1 MILNTKTKTI
11 TPEGETFGEIY
22 QELQKMRPDDWKE
35 FTLAPTIVT
44 VEKWTTYPVYP
55 DTTPWNPYAPNP
67 YPIVTWCGSD
77 SITCS
82 KFEGDMTHTEV
93 KPPYTLTNLTPNNLW
108 KTYET

>member
-22 QELQKMRPDDWKE
+22 QELQKMRPDDWRE

-55 DTTPWNPYAPNP
+55 DTTPLNPYAPSVP
-67 YPIVTWCGSD
+67 YPIVTWCGSSGISTSD
-77 SITCS
+77 IICMALASSVDEI
-82 KFEGDMTHTEV
+82 
-93 KPPYTLTNLTPNNLW
+93 NNCC
-108 KTYET
+108 KTAN